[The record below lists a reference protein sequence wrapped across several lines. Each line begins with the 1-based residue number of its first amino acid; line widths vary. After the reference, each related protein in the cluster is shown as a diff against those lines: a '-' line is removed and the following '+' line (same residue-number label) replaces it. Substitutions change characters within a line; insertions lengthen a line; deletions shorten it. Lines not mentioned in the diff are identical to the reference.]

1 MLTSELL
8 DAHRDALK
16 EKEGVIAEL
25 LQRVEKIAVEGK
37 EAVTKV
43 TWL

>member
-1 MLTSELL
+1 MLTFELL
-8 DAHRDALK
+8 DAHRDVLR

-25 LQRVEKIAVEGK
+25 LQRVEKIDVEGK
-37 EAVTKV
+37 KAVAKV